1 MSITIIVRALRN
13 KSDKN
18 IDFRQGLVID
28 PKTGNVIESCGR
40 YGSSY
45 ITIYSTD
52 KKKVYLRKSLP
63 KYVFGTNV

>member
-1 MSITIIVRALRN
+1 MLYVIKIMRIVI
-13 KSDKN
+13 S
-18 IDFRQGLVID
+18 RQGLVFD

-63 KYVFGTNV
+63 KYVFGTIGENRTIV